1 MPQAIAPPP
10 LLVTAVPSAALPP
23 PADEAVRAVAV
34 TLVAAAG
41 LVWSG
46 GGFEAAVAAGMTGFT
61 AWLEATNASMALYKN
76 KISSCKCGFS
86 DQFSSDKA
94 RAYTAN
100 THL

>member
-10 LLVTAVPSAALPP
+10 LLVTAVPCTALPP
-23 PADEAVRAVAV
+23 PADEAMRAVAV

-76 KISSCKCGFS
+76 KISSCK
-86 DQFSSDKA
+86 
-94 RAYTAN
+94 
-100 THL
+100 